1 MSTFLFHTQIISIN
15 YQDVTIQTC
24 LPLVHL
30 SFLHYYLP
38 IHNFVSYQNHNI
50 NAMKKIFLLQT
61 ISLLLISSNI
71 YAQEK
76 ISLTLSNKKP
86 SNTQSQ
92 IPIDVSIEETTI
104 MILFKENSTYQVIV
118 KGEVGIVYQ
127 NFLQLLPQ
135 KLFISNYSHIRR
147 GITASSSTIW
157 KETK

>member
-1 MSTFLFHTQIISIN
+1 
-15 YQDVTIQTC
+15 
-24 LPLVHL
+24 
-30 SFLHYYLP
+30 
-38 IHNFVSYQNHNI
+38 
-50 NAMKKIFLLQT
+50 MKKIFLLQT

-127 NFLQLLPQ
+127 KLLTATTAETIRIELLPY
-135 KLFISNYSHIRR
+135 KEGNYSILFYDCLLYTSPSPRDTR
-147 GITASSSTIW
+147 
-157 KETK
+157 

>member
-1 MSTFLFHTQIISIN
+1 
-15 YQDVTIQTC
+15 
-24 LPLVHL
+24 
-30 SFLHYYLP
+30 
-38 IHNFVSYQNHNI
+38 
-50 NAMKKIFLLQT
+50 MKKIFLLQT

-127 NFLQLLPQ
+127 KLLTATTAGTIRIELLPYKEGNYSILFYDMEGNEIEGNFLLQ
-135 KLFISNYSHIRR
+135 
-147 GITASSSTIW
+147 
-157 KETK
+157 